1 MSELLGP
8 GLEYTRV
15 CECLR
20 KGQQYEALVQV
31 LSPRLLAW
39 MQCEGEEVWH
49 EVQVRGRRG
58 GRGPVVWH
66 EVQVRGGRGGEDK
79 KGSHGGEL
87 VTSQAERRHVEGFS
101 HGVREGCPGLSR
113 VFHLHWRLHL
123 MPTCLRVSI

>member
-58 GRGPVVWH
+58 GTTRGAVMAVNW
-66 EVQVRGGRGGEDK
+66 
-79 KGSHGGEL
+79 
-87 VTSQAERRHVEGFS
+87 
-101 HGVREGCPGLSR
+101 
-113 VFHLHWRLHL
+113 
-123 MPTCLRVSI
+123 